1 MLISIIVPVYN
12 EEKTVKEILEKINE
26 LDFWSKNTN
35 LSKEII
41 VVDDKSIDGTIEKLK
56 NLKNSGKIDNLI
68 FHEINQGKGAA
79 IRSGLKEAIGEII
92 ITQDA
97 DLEYD
102 PKDYSRLIKPIIDG
116 KADVVYG
123 SRFLGGTSDGHRVLY
138 FWHRV
143 ANSILTLFSNIL
155 TDMNL
160 TDMET
165 GYKAFKKDSLKNI
178 TLKENR
184 FGFEPEIT
192 IKLAKKR
199 LRFFEV
205 SVSYNG
211 RTYEEG
217 KKIGFKDG
225 IRALYC
231 LIRYK
236 FLP

>member
-68 FHEINQGKGAA
+68 FHELNQGKGAA

-231 LIRYK
+231 LIKYK

>member
-26 LDFWSKNTN
+26 LDFWSKNKN

-41 VVDDKSIDGTIEKLK
+41 VVDDKSIDGTVEKLK

-92 ITQDA
+92 IIQDA

-143 ANSILTLFSNIL
+143 ANAILTLFSNIL

-192 IKLAKKR
+192 IKLAKK
-199 LRFFEV
+199 
-205 SVSYNG
+205 
-211 RTYEEG
+211 
-217 KKIGFKDG
+217 DWD
-225 IRALYC
+225 
-231 LIRYK
+231 
-236 FLP
+236 FLK

>member
-41 VVDDKSIDGTIEKLK
+41 VVDDKSIDGTVEKLK
-56 NLKNSGKIDNLI
+56 NLKDTGKIDNLI

-79 IRSGLKEAIGEII
+79 IRSGLKEAVGEII
-92 ITQDA
+92 IIQDA

-231 LIRYK
+231 LVKYK

>member
-143 ANSILTLFSNIL
+143 ANSILTLLSNIL

-231 LIRYK
+231 LVKYK